1 MAQLTTDQRAQVLQL
16 IESGYISP
24 TTAPQFLE
32 NLRNSPNAHDSI
44 RQAMDNT
51 MGDRWARDFAGVG
64 RTVHG
69 VGDAVSDF
77 GKRFQEQG
85 ALGVGGNILSS
96 IVTTPFRA
104 AGDVLGGNIQ
114 NPLQTTIGLAS
125 FLPVGQG
132 VGSLARRALG
142 KSVSRGGAWRA
153 ASGTVQ
159 LADIGTAENYLVDEI
174 LGEGMVAGAIGRG
187 HSGQRRPDTK
197 PSATPPPP
205 GTPHAPGGFDIQP
218 TPEQIR
224 QINAQA
230 SASQNF
236 NVPPPPFT
244 TWDPRLTPQTPLSPN
259 LPALQGDRGVV
270 PPAQPQ
276 PIRLEQ
282 NQSPTLKGDSDL
294 RPLGPHHYHRV
305 RLMLYRP
312 RPHPKHH
319 HSTNTDS
326 SKRV

>member
-32 NLRNSPNAHDSI
+32 NLRNAPNAHDSI

-153 ASGTVQ
+153 ASGAVQ

-174 LGEGMVAGAIGRG
+174 IGEGMVAGAIGRG

-236 NVPPPPFT
+236 NVPPVPPHIPPFT
-244 TWDPRLTPQTPLSPN
+244 TWDPRHQAQTTTLT
-259 LPALQGDRGVV
+259 
-270 PPAQPQ
+270 
-276 PIRLEQ
+276 
-282 NQSPTLKGDSDL
+282 QSTCFA
-294 RPLGPHHYHRV
+294 RR
-305 RLMLYRP
+305 
-312 RPHPKHH
+312 
-319 HSTNTDS
+319 
-326 SKRV
+326 